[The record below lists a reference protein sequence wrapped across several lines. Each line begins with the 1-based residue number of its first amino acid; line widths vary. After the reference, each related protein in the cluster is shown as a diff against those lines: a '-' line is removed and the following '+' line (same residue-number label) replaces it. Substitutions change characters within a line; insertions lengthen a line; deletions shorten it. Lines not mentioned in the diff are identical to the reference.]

1 MGGQL
6 QAQRFYRRPCVGI
19 GNAGLLQPKQ
29 LLGAAGGGGCLVGVL
44 VGEGRS
50 LYTGKIIGDALQ
62 QESVVQH
69 GTAAAADG
77 ERGAGVG
84 QTLQRDHR
92 PGTAQLAGA
101 AIEGIPCGA
110 PYHAVHGKPRKPLV
124 RPHRALSI
132 RAKFAV
138 NAYRRDAALVG
149 AHEVEVKLQLP
160 HRCAGRA
167 GAQHTRVLAGAQ
179 GRGKQPVG
187 DIVVHLVQLLPC
199 GAPHYPVCR
208 QPEVPLEPLHSRC
221 RASAEFPVHRH
232 VGKAGVHGAGDL
244 EPELHQPH
252 VLAAGTLPQGGA
264 GVGVGGS
271 IVGLDAAELVVYLGP
286 GGAAH
291 HAVHGQAVFA
301 LEGPHRCGGAAAEHA
316 IHCHRG
322 DGGIVLG

>member
-1 MGGQL
+1 MVVVGHIVLAAGKLRPAVEPALHLSYLLPGAALGDGAPRVGGTGWNVSVRVRGVGGQL
-6 QAQRFYRRPCVGI
+6 QAQRFYRRPGVGV
-19 GNAGLLQPKQ
+19 GGAGLGQVQQSLC
-29 LLGAAGGGGCLVGVL
+29 AAGSGGCLVGVL
-44 VGEGRS
+44 VGEGRVFHAVKVV
-50 LYTGKIIGDALQ
+50 GNALQ
-62 QESVVQH
+62 QEGVVQH
-69 GTAAAADG
+69 GIAAAADR

-187 DIVVHLVQLLPC
+187 DVVVHLVQLLPC

-208 QPEVPLEPLHSRC
+208 
-221 RASAEFPVHRH
+221 
-232 VGKAGVHGAGDL
+232 
-244 EPELHQPH
+244 
-252 VLAAGTLPQGGA
+252 
-264 GVGVGGS
+264 
-271 IVGLDAAELVVYLGP
+271 
-286 GGAAH
+286 
-291 HAVHGQAVFA
+291 
-301 LEGPHRCGGAAAEHA
+301 
-316 IHCHRG
+316 
-322 DGGIVLG
+322 